1 MRKHLIS
8 LIGLLA
14 ILSCGQKSNSSSDSD
29 EQAGT
34 KQAQELEVTPLE
46 YSYDKNKVEVG
57 LDIDYPTG
65 SALIDKAVAE
75 YISEKLGGTYDGDL
89 ANGDSLVNYYGDEIL
104 AELKKHLKEDI
115 NNGVEDEYINGYY
128 RKMEIKK
135 EYETDLLV
143 TYSYTEDIYLNGAH
157 GMQYFYG
164 QTFRKSDGRRFS
176 TDMMRNLYSDD
187 LYALIKKGL
196 TKYFSSTGGE
206 DITTD
211 EELKEYILTDDN
223 VNYLPLPKST
233 PYITED
239 GVVFIYQP
247 YEISFFAAGMPT
259 FTVPV
264 SKMKPFLTQT
274 ALTMLGED

>member
-14 ILSCGQKSNSSSDSD
+14 ILNCGQKSNLSSDSD

-89 ANGDSLVNYYGDEIL
+89 ANGDSLVSYYGDEIL

-164 QTFRKSDGRRFS
+164 QTFRKSDGRRF
-176 TDMMRNLYSDD
+176 DEGMMRELYSEEMYK
-187 LYALIKKGL
+187 LRKEGL
-196 TKYFSSTGGE
+196 REYFNESG
-206 DITTD
+206 DNADTD
-211 EELKEYILTDDN
+211 EELKEYVITDDD
-223 VNYLPLPKST
+223 VNYLPMPRHT
-233 PYITED
+233 PYVTKK
-239 GVVFIYQP
+239 GMVFIYQP
-247 YEISFFAAGMPT
+247 YEISYYAAGAPS
-259 FTVPV
+259 FTIPLK
-264 SKMKPFLTQT
+264 KMKPFLTQT
-274 ALTMLGED
+274 AKELLEM

>member
-14 ILSCGQKSNSSSDSD
+14 ILSCGQKSNSSSDSN

-89 ANGDSLVNYYGDEIL
+89 ANGDSLVSYYGDEIL

-164 QTFRKSDGRRFS
+164 QTFRKSDGRRF
-176 TDMMRNLYSDD
+176 DEGMMRQLYSEEMYE
-187 LYALIKKGL
+187 LRKEGL
-196 TKYFSSTGGE
+196 REYFNESG
-206 DITTD
+206 DNANTD
-211 EELKEYILTDDN
+211 EELKECIITDDD
-223 VNYLPLPKST
+223 VNYLPMPKHT
-233 PYITED
+233 PYVTKK
-239 GVVFIYQP
+239 GMVFIYQP
-247 YEISFFAAGMPT
+247 YEISYYAAGAPS
-259 FTVPV
+259 FTIPLK
-264 SKMKPFLTQT
+264 KMKPFLTQT
-274 ALTMLGED
+274 AKELLEM

>member
-89 ANGDSLVNYYGDEIL
+89 ANGDSLVSYYGDEIL

-115 NNGVEDEYINGYY
+115 DNGVEDEYINGYY

-164 QTFRKSDGRRFS
+164 QTFRKSDGRRF
-176 TDMMRNLYSDD
+176 DEGMMRELYSDEMYK
-187 LYALIKKGL
+187 LRKEGL
-196 TKYFSSTGGE
+196 REYFNETG
-206 DITTD
+206 DNADTD
-211 EELKEYILTDDN
+211 EELKEYVITDDD
-223 VNYLPLPKST
+223 VNYLPMPKHT
-233 PYITED
+233 PYVTKK
-239 GVVFIYQP
+239 GMVFIYQP
-247 YEISFFAAGMPT
+247 YEISYYAAGAPT
-259 FTVPV
+259 FTIPLK
-264 SKMKPFLTQT
+264 KMKPFLTQT
-274 ALTMLGED
+274 AKEMLEM

>member
-14 ILSCGQKSNSSSDSD
+14 ILSCGQN

-46 YSYDKNKVEVG
+46 YSYDKNKIEVG

-164 QTFRKSDGRRFS
+164 QTFRKSDGRRF
-176 TDMMRNLYSDD
+176 DEGMMRQLYSEEMYN
-187 LYALIKKGL
+187 LRKEGL
-196 TKYFSSTGGE
+196 REYFNESG
-206 DITTD
+206 DNANTD
-211 EELKEYILTDDN
+211 EELKDCIITDDD
-223 VNYLPLPKST
+223 VNYLPMPKHT
-233 PYITED
+233 PYVTKK
-239 GVVFIYQP
+239 GMVFIYQP
-247 YEISFFAAGMPT
+247 YEISYYAAGAPS
-259 FTVPV
+259 FTIPLK
-264 SKMKPFLTQT
+264 KMKPFLTQT
-274 ALTMLGED
+274 AKELLEM

>member
-46 YSYDKNKVEVG
+46 YSYDKNKIEVG

-164 QTFRKSDGRRFS
+164 QTFRKSDGRRF
-176 TDMMRNLYSDD
+176 DEGMMRQLYSEEMYN
-187 LYALIKKGL
+187 LRKEGL
-196 TKYFSSTGGE
+196 REYFNESG
-206 DITTD
+206 DNANTD
-211 EELKEYILTDDN
+211 EELKECIITDDD
-223 VNYLPLPKST
+223 VNYLPMPKHT
-233 PYITED
+233 PYVTKK
-239 GVVFIYQP
+239 GMVFIYQP
-247 YEISFFAAGMPT
+247 YEISYYAAGAPT
-259 FTVPV
+259 FTIPLK
-264 SKMKPFLTQT
+264 KMKPFLTQT
-274 ALTMLGED
+274 AKELLEM

>member
-14 ILSCGQKSNSSSDSD
+14 ILSCGQKSNLSSDSD

-89 ANGDSLVNYYGDEIL
+89 ANGDSLVSYYGDEIL

-164 QTFRKSDGRRFS
+164 QTFRKSDGRRF
-176 TDMMRNLYSDD
+176 DEGMMRQLYSEEMYE
-187 LYALIKKGL
+187 LRKEGL
-196 TKYFSSTGGE
+196 REYFNESG
-206 DITTD
+206 DNANTD
-211 EELKEYILTDDN
+211 EELKECIITDDD
-223 VNYLPLPKST
+223 VNYLPMPKHT
-233 PYITED
+233 PYVTKK
-239 GVVFIYQP
+239 GMVFIYQP
-247 YEISFFAAGMPT
+247 YEISYYAAGAPT
-259 FTVPV
+259 FTIPLK
-264 SKMKPFLTQT
+264 KMKPFLTQT
-274 ALTMLGED
+274 AKELLEM

>member
-89 ANGDSLVNYYGDEIL
+89 ANGDSLVSYYGDEIL

-164 QTFRKSDGRRFS
+164 QTFRKSDGRRF
-176 TDMMRNLYSDD
+176 DEGMMRQLYSEEMYE
-187 LYALIKKGL
+187 LRKEGL
-196 TKYFSSTGGE
+196 REYFNESG
-206 DITTD
+206 DNANTD
-211 EELKEYILTDDN
+211 EELKECIITDDD
-223 VNYLPLPKST
+223 VNYLPMPKHT
-233 PYITED
+233 PYVTKK
-239 GVVFIYQP
+239 GMVFIYQP
-247 YEISFFAAGMPT
+247 YEISYYAAGAPS
-259 FTVPV
+259 FTIPRK
-264 SKMKPFLTQT
+264 KMKPFLTQT
-274 ALTMLGED
+274 AKELLEM

>member
-46 YSYDKNKVEVG
+46 YSYDKNKIEVG

-164 QTFRKSDGRRFS
+164 QTFRKSDGRRF
-176 TDMMRNLYSDD
+176 DEGMMRQLYSEEMYN
-187 LYALIKKGL
+187 LRKEGL
-196 TKYFSSTGGE
+196 REYFNESG
-206 DITTD
+206 DNANTD
-211 EELKEYILTDDN
+211 EELKDCIITDDD
-223 VNYLPLPKST
+223 VNYLPMPKHT
-233 PYITED
+233 PYVTKK
-239 GVVFIYQP
+239 GMVFIYQP
-247 YEISFFAAGMPT
+247 YEISYYAAGAPS
-259 FTVPV
+259 FTIPLK
-264 SKMKPFLTQT
+264 KMKPFLTQT
-274 ALTMLGED
+274 AKELLEM

>member
-46 YSYDKNKVEVG
+46 YSYDKNKIEVG

-164 QTFRKSDGRRFS
+164 QTLRKSDGRRF
-176 TDMMRNLYSDD
+176 DEGMMRQLYSEEMYN
-187 LYALIKKGL
+187 LRKEGL
-196 TKYFSSTGGE
+196 REYFNESG
-206 DITTD
+206 DNANTD
-211 EELKEYILTDDN
+211 EELKDCIITDDD
-223 VNYLPLPKST
+223 VNYLPMPKHT
-233 PYITED
+233 PYVTKK
-239 GVVFIYQP
+239 GMVFIYQP
-247 YEISFFAAGMPT
+247 YEISYYAAGAPT
-259 FTVPV
+259 FTIPLK
-264 SKMKPFLTQT
+264 KMKPFLTQT
-274 ALTMLGED
+274 AKELLEM

>member
-89 ANGDSLVNYYGDEIL
+89 ANGDSLVSYYGDEIL

-164 QTFRKSDGRRFS
+164 QTFRKSDGRRF
-176 TDMMRNLYSDD
+176 DEGMMRQLYSEEMYE
-187 LYALIKKGL
+187 LRKEGL
-196 TKYFSSTGGE
+196 REYFNESG
-206 DITTD
+206 DNANTD
-211 EELKEYILTDDN
+211 EELKDCIITDDD
-223 VNYLPLPKST
+223 VNYLPMPKHT
-233 PYITED
+233 PYVTKK
-239 GVVFIYQP
+239 GMVFIYQP
-247 YEISFFAAGMPT
+247 YEISYYAAGAPS
-259 FTVPV
+259 FTIPLK
-264 SKMKPFLTQT
+264 KMKPFLTQT
-274 ALTMLGED
+274 AKELLEM

>member
-65 SALIDKAVAE
+65 STLIDKAVAE

-89 ANGDSLVNYYGDEIL
+89 ANGDSLVSYYGDEIL

-164 QTFRKSDGRRFS
+164 QTFRKSDGRRF
-176 TDMMRNLYSDD
+176 DEGMMRQLYSEEMYN
-187 LYALIKKGL
+187 LRKEGL
-196 TKYFSSTGGE
+196 REYFNESG
-206 DITTD
+206 DNANTD
-211 EELKEYILTDDN
+211 EELKDCIITDDD
-223 VNYLPLPKST
+223 VNYLPMPKHT
-233 PYITED
+233 PYVTKK
-239 GVVFIYQP
+239 GMVFIYQP
-247 YEISFFAAGMPT
+247 YEISYYAAGAPS
-259 FTVPV
+259 FTIPLK
-264 SKMKPFLTQT
+264 KMKPFLTQT
-274 ALTMLGED
+274 AKELLEM

>member
-46 YSYDKNKVEVG
+46 YSYDKNKIEVG

-104 AELKKHLKEDI
+104 AVLKKHLKEDI

-164 QTFRKSDGRRFS
+164 QTFRKSDGRRF
-176 TDMMRNLYSDD
+176 DEGMMRQLYSEEMYN
-187 LYALIKKGL
+187 LRKEGL
-196 TKYFSSTGGE
+196 REYFNESG
-206 DITTD
+206 DNANTD
-211 EELKEYILTDDN
+211 EELKDCIITDDD
-223 VNYLPLPKST
+223 VNYLPMPKHT
-233 PYITED
+233 PYVTKK
-239 GVVFIYQP
+239 GMVFIYQP
-247 YEISFFAAGMPT
+247 YEISYYAAGAPS
-259 FTVPV
+259 FTIPLK
-264 SKMKPFLTQT
+264 KMKPFLTQT
-274 ALTMLGED
+274 AKELLEM

>member
-34 KQAQELEVTPLE
+34 KQAQELEVTLLE
-46 YSYDKNKVEVG
+46 YSYDKNKIEVG

-164 QTFRKSDGRRFS
+164 QTFRKSDGRRF
-176 TDMMRNLYSDD
+176 DEGMMRQLYSEEMYN
-187 LYALIKKGL
+187 LRKEGL
-196 TKYFSSTGGE
+196 REYFNESG
-206 DITTD
+206 DNANTD
-211 EELKEYILTDDN
+211 EELKECIITDDD
-223 VNYLPLPKST
+223 VNYLPMPKHT
-233 PYITED
+233 PYVTKK
-239 GVVFIYQP
+239 GMVFIYQP
-247 YEISFFAAGMPT
+247 YEISYYAAGAPT
-259 FTVPV
+259 FTIPLK
-264 SKMKPFLTQT
+264 KMKPFLTQT
-274 ALTMLGED
+274 AKELLEM

>member
-46 YSYDKNKVEVG
+46 YSYDKNKIEVG

-164 QTFRKSDGRRFS
+164 QTFRKSDGRRF
-176 TDMMRNLYSDD
+176 DEGMMRQLYSEEMYE
-187 LYALIKKGL
+187 LRKEGL
-196 TKYFSSTGGE
+196 REYFNESG
-206 DITTD
+206 DNANTD
-211 EELKEYILTDDN
+211 EELKECIITDDD
-223 VNYLPLPKST
+223 VNYLPMPKHT
-233 PYITED
+233 PYVTKK
-239 GVVFIYQP
+239 GMVFIYQP
-247 YEISFFAAGMPT
+247 YEISYYAAGAPT
-259 FTVPV
+259 FTIPLK
-264 SKMKPFLTQT
+264 KMKPFLTQT
-274 ALTMLGED
+274 AKELLEM

>member
-46 YSYDKNKVEVG
+46 YSYDKNKIEVG

-89 ANGDSLVNYYGDEIL
+89 ANGDSLVSYYGDEIL

-164 QTFRKSDGRRFS
+164 QTFRKSDGRRF
-176 TDMMRNLYSDD
+176 DEGMMRQLYSEEMYE
-187 LYALIKKGL
+187 LRKEGL
-196 TKYFSSTGGE
+196 RKYFNESG
-206 DITTD
+206 DNANTD
-211 EELKEYILTDDN
+211 EELKECIITDDD
-223 VNYLPLPKST
+223 VNYLPMPKHT
-233 PYITED
+233 PYVTKK
-239 GVVFIYQP
+239 GMVFIYQP
-247 YEISFFAAGMPT
+247 YEISYYAAGAPT
-259 FTVPV
+259 FTIPLK
-264 SKMKPFLTQT
+264 KMKPFLTQT
-274 ALTMLGED
+274 AKELLEM

>member
-164 QTFRKSDGRRFS
+164 QTFRKSDGRRF
-176 TDMMRNLYSDD
+176 DEGMMRQLYSEEMYE
-187 LYALIKKGL
+187 LRKEGL
-196 TKYFSSTGGE
+196 REYFNESG
-206 DITTD
+206 DNANTD
-211 EELKEYILTDDN
+211 EELKECIITDDD
-223 VNYLPLPKST
+223 VNYLPMPKHT
-233 PYITED
+233 PYVTKK
-239 GVVFIYQP
+239 GMVFIYQP
-247 YEISFFAAGMPT
+247 YEISYYAAGAPT
-259 FTVPV
+259 FTIPLK
-264 SKMKPFLTQT
+264 KMKPFLTQT
-274 ALTMLGED
+274 AKELLEM

>member
-89 ANGDSLVNYYGDEIL
+89 ANGDSLVSYYGDEIL

-164 QTFRKSDGRRFS
+164 QTFRKSDGRRF
-176 TDMMRNLYSDD
+176 DEGMMRQLYSEEMYN
-187 LYALIKKGL
+187 LRKEGL
-196 TKYFSSTGGE
+196 REYFNESG
-206 DITTD
+206 DNANTD
-211 EELKEYILTDDN
+211 EELKDCIITDDD
-223 VNYLPLPKST
+223 VNYLPMPKHT
-233 PYITED
+233 PYVTKK
-239 GVVFIYQP
+239 GMVFIYQP
-247 YEISFFAAGMPT
+247 YEISYYAAGAPT
-259 FTVPV
+259 FTIPLK
-264 SKMKPFLTQT
+264 KMKPFLTQT
-274 ALTMLGED
+274 AKELLEM

>member
-89 ANGDSLVNYYGDEIL
+89 ANGDSLVSYYGDEIL

-164 QTFRKSDGRRFS
+164 QTFRKSDGRRF
-176 TDMMRNLYSDD
+176 DEGMMRQLYSEEMYN
-187 LYALIKKGL
+187 LRKEGL
-196 TKYFSSTGGE
+196 REYFNESG
-206 DITTD
+206 DNANTD
-211 EELKEYILTDDN
+211 EELKDCIITDDD
-223 VNYLPLPKST
+223 VNYLPMPKHT
-233 PYITED
+233 PYVTKK
-239 GVVFIYQP
+239 GMVFIYQP
-247 YEISFFAAGMPT
+247 YEISYYAAGAPS
-259 FTVPV
+259 FTIPLK
-264 SKMKPFLTQT
+264 KMKPFLTQT
-274 ALTMLGED
+274 AKELLEM

>member
-46 YSYDKNKVEVG
+46 YSYDKKKIEVG

-164 QTFRKSDGRRFS
+164 QTFRKSDGRRF
-176 TDMMRNLYSDD
+176 DEGMMRQLYSEEMYN
-187 LYALIKKGL
+187 LRKEGL
-196 TKYFSSTGGE
+196 REYFNESG
-206 DITTD
+206 DNANTD
-211 EELKEYILTDDN
+211 EELKDCIITDDD
-223 VNYLPLPKST
+223 VNYLPMPKHT
-233 PYITED
+233 PYVTKK
-239 GVVFIYQP
+239 GMVFIYQP
-247 YEISFFAAGMPT
+247 YEISYYAAGAPS
-259 FTVPV
+259 FTIPLK
-264 SKMKPFLTQT
+264 KMKPFLTQT
-274 ALTMLGED
+274 AKELLEM

>member
-34 KQAQELEVTPLE
+34 KQAQELKVTPLE

-89 ANGDSLVNYYGDEIL
+89 ANGDSLVSYYGDEIL

-164 QTFRKSDGRRFS
+164 QTFRKSDGRRF
-176 TDMMRNLYSDD
+176 DEGMMRQLYSEEMYE
-187 LYALIKKGL
+187 LRKEGL
-196 TKYFSSTGGE
+196 REYFNESG
-206 DITTD
+206 DNANTD
-211 EELKEYILTDDN
+211 EELKECIITDDD
-223 VNYLPLPKST
+223 VNYLPMPKHT
-233 PYITED
+233 PYVTKK
-239 GVVFIYQP
+239 GMVFIYQP
-247 YEISFFAAGMPT
+247 YEISYYAAGAPT
-259 FTVPV
+259 FTIPLK
-264 SKMKPFLTQT
+264 KMKPFLTQT
-274 ALTMLGED
+274 AKELLEM

>member
-46 YSYDKNKVEVG
+46 YSYDKNKIEVG

-89 ANGDSLVNYYGDEIL
+89 ANGDSLVSYYGDEIL

-164 QTFRKSDGRRFS
+164 QTFRKSDGRRF
-176 TDMMRNLYSDD
+176 DEGMMRQLYSEEMYN
-187 LYALIKKGL
+187 LRKEGL
-196 TKYFSSTGGE
+196 REYFNESG
-206 DITTD
+206 DNANTD
-211 EELKEYILTDDN
+211 EELKDCIITDDD
-223 VNYLPLPKST
+223 VNYLPMPKHT
-233 PYITED
+233 PYVTKK
-239 GVVFIYQP
+239 GMVFIYQP
-247 YEISFFAAGMPT
+247 YEISYYAAGAPT
-259 FTVPV
+259 FTIPLK
-264 SKMKPFLTQT
+264 KMKPFLTQT
-274 ALTMLGED
+274 AKELLEM

>member
-34 KQAQELEVTPLE
+34 KQAQEQEVTPLE

-89 ANGDSLVNYYGDEIL
+89 ANGDSLVSYYGDEIL

-164 QTFRKSDGRRFS
+164 QTFRKSDGRRF
-176 TDMMRNLYSDD
+176 DEGMMRQLYSEEMYN
-187 LYALIKKGL
+187 LRKEGL
-196 TKYFSSTGGE
+196 REYFNESG
-206 DITTD
+206 DNANTD
-211 EELKEYILTDDN
+211 EELKDCIITDDD
-223 VNYLPLPKST
+223 VNYLPMPKHT
-233 PYITED
+233 PYVTKK
-239 GVVFIYQP
+239 GMVFIYQP
-247 YEISFFAAGMPT
+247 YEISYYAAGAPT
-259 FTVPV
+259 FTIPLK
-264 SKMKPFLTQT
+264 KMKPFLTQT
-274 ALTMLGED
+274 AKELLEM

>member
-46 YSYDKNKVEVG
+46 YSYDKNKIEVG

-164 QTFRKSDGRRFS
+164 QTFRKSDGRRF
-176 TDMMRNLYSDD
+176 DEGMMRQLYSEEMYN
-187 LYALIKKGL
+187 LRKEGL
-196 TKYFSSTGGE
+196 REYFNESG
-206 DITTD
+206 DNANTD
-211 EELKEYILTDDN
+211 EELKECIITDDD
-223 VNYLPLPKST
+223 VNYLPMPKHT
-233 PYITED
+233 PYVTKK
-239 GVVFIYQP
+239 GMVFIYQP
-247 YEISFFAAGMPT
+247 YEISYYAAGAPS
-259 FTVPV
+259 FTIPLK
-264 SKMKPFLTQT
+264 KMKPFLTQT
-274 ALTMLGED
+274 AKELLEM

>member
-14 ILSCGQKSNSSSDSD
+14 ILSGGPKSNSSSDSD

-89 ANGDSLVNYYGDEIL
+89 ANGDSLVSYYGDEIL

-164 QTFRKSDGRRFS
+164 QTFRKSDGRRF
-176 TDMMRNLYSDD
+176 DEGMMRELYSDEMYK
-187 LYALIKKGL
+187 LRKEGL
-196 TKYFSSTGGE
+196 REYFNESG
-206 DITTD
+206 DHADTD
-211 EELKEYILTDDN
+211 EELKEYVITDDD
-223 VNYLPLPKST
+223 VNYLPMPRHT
-233 PYITED
+233 PYVTKK
-239 GVVFIYQP
+239 GMVFIYQP
-247 YEISFFAAGMPT
+247 YEISYYAAGAPT
-259 FTVPV
+259 FTIPLK
-264 SKMKPFLTQT
+264 KMKPFLTHT
-274 ALTMLGED
+274 AKEMLEM

>member
-65 SALIDKAVAE
+65 STLIDKAVAE

-164 QTFRKSDGRRFS
+164 QTFRKSDGRRF
-176 TDMMRNLYSDD
+176 DEGMMRQLYSEEMYE
-187 LYALIKKGL
+187 LRKEGL
-196 TKYFSSTGGE
+196 REYFNESG
-206 DITTD
+206 DNANTD
-211 EELKEYILTDDN
+211 EELKECIITDDD
-223 VNYLPLPKST
+223 VNYLPMPKHT
-233 PYITED
+233 PYVTKK
-239 GVVFIYQP
+239 GMVFIYQP
-247 YEISFFAAGMPT
+247 YEISYYAAGAPT
-259 FTVPV
+259 FTIPLK
-264 SKMKPFLTQT
+264 KMKPFLTQT
-274 ALTMLGED
+274 AKELLEM

>member
-164 QTFRKSDGRRFS
+164 QTFRKSDGRRF
-176 TDMMRNLYSDD
+176 DEGMMRQLYSEEMYN
-187 LYALIKKGL
+187 LRKEGL
-196 TKYFSSTGGE
+196 REYFNESG
-206 DITTD
+206 DNANTD
-211 EELKEYILTDDN
+211 EELKDCIITDDD
-223 VNYLPLPKST
+223 VNYLPMPKHT
-233 PYITED
+233 PYVTKK
-239 GVVFIYQP
+239 GMVFIYQP
-247 YEISFFAAGMPT
+247 YEISYYAAGAPS
-259 FTVPV
+259 FTIPLK
-264 SKMKPFLTQT
+264 KMKPFLTQT
-274 ALTMLGED
+274 AKELLEM

>member
-89 ANGDSLVNYYGDEIL
+89 ANGDSLVSYYGDEIL

-164 QTFRKSDGRRFS
+164 QTFRKSDGRRF
-176 TDMMRNLYSDD
+176 DEGMMRELYSDEMYN
-187 LYALIKKGL
+187 LRKEGL
-196 TKYFSSTGGE
+196 REYFNESG
-206 DITTD
+206 DNANTD
-211 EELKEYILTDDN
+211 EELKECIITDDD
-223 VNYLPLPKST
+223 VNYLPMPKHT
-233 PYITED
+233 PYVTKK
-239 GVVFIYQP
+239 GMVFIYQP
-247 YEISFFAAGMPT
+247 YEISYYAAGAPT
-259 FTVPV
+259 FTIPLK
-264 SKMKPFLTQT
+264 KMKPFLTQT
-274 ALTMLGED
+274 AKEMLEM

>member
-89 ANGDSLVNYYGDEIL
+89 ANGDSLVSYYGDEIL

-164 QTFRKSDGRRFS
+164 QTFRKSDGRRF
-176 TDMMRNLYSDD
+176 DEGMMRQLYSEEMYE
-187 LYALIKKGL
+187 LRKEGL
-196 TKYFSSTGGE
+196 REYFNESG
-206 DITTD
+206 DNANTD
-211 EELKEYILTDDN
+211 EELKECIITDDD
-223 VNYLPLPKST
+223 VNYLPMPKHT
-233 PYITED
+233 PYVTKK
-239 GVVFIYQP
+239 GMVFIYQP
-247 YEISFFAAGMPT
+247 YEISYYAAGAPT
-259 FTVPV
+259 FTIPLK
-264 SKMKPFLTQT
+264 KMKPFLTQT
-274 ALTMLGED
+274 AKELLEM

>member
-34 KQAQELEVTPLE
+34 KQAQELEVTSLE
-46 YSYDKNKVEVG
+46 YSYDKNKIEVE

-104 AELKKHLKEDI
+104 AKLKKQLKEDI
-115 NNGVEDEYINGYY
+115 DNGVEDEYINGYN

-135 EYETDLLV
+135 DYETDLLV

-164 QTFRKSDGRRFS
+164 QTFRKSDGRRF
-176 TDMMRNLYSDD
+176 DEGMMRELYSEEMYK
-187 LYALIKKGL
+187 LRKEGL
-196 TKYFSSTGGE
+196 REYFNETG
-206 DITTD
+206 DNADTD
-211 EELKEYILTDDN
+211 EELKEYVITDDD
-223 VNYLPLPKST
+223 VNYLPMPKHA
-233 PYITED
+233 PYVTKK
-239 GVVFIYQP
+239 GMTFIYQP
-247 YEISFFAAGMPT
+247 YEISFYAAGAPT
-259 FTVPV
+259 FTVPLK
-264 SKMKPFLTQT
+264 KMKPFLTHT
-274 ALTMLGED
+274 AKELLEM

>member
-46 YSYDKNKVEVG
+46 YSYDKNKIEVG

-89 ANGDSLVNYYGDEIL
+89 ANGDSLVSYYGDEIL

-164 QTFRKSDGRRFS
+164 QTFRKSDGRRF
-176 TDMMRNLYSDD
+176 DEGMMRQLYSEEMYN
-187 LYALIKKGL
+187 LRKEGL
-196 TKYFSSTGGE
+196 REYFNESG
-206 DITTD
+206 DNANTD
-211 EELKEYILTDDN
+211 EELKDCIITDDD
-223 VNYLPLPKST
+223 VNYLPMPKHT
-233 PYITED
+233 PYVTKK
-239 GVVFIYQP
+239 GMVFIYQP
-247 YEISFFAAGMPT
+247 YEISYYAAGAPS
-259 FTVPV
+259 FTIPLK
-264 SKMKPFLTQT
+264 KMKPFLTQT
-274 ALTMLGED
+274 AKELLEM

>member
-34 KQAQELEVTPLE
+34 KQAQELEVTLLE
-46 YSYDKNKVEVG
+46 YSYDKNKIEVG

-89 ANGDSLVNYYGDEIL
+89 ANGDSLVSYYGDEIL

-164 QTFRKSDGRRFS
+164 QTFRKSDGRRF
-176 TDMMRNLYSDD
+176 DEGMMRQLYSEEMYN
-187 LYALIKKGL
+187 LRKEGL
-196 TKYFSSTGGE
+196 REYFNESG
-206 DITTD
+206 DNANTD
-211 EELKEYILTDDN
+211 EELKECIITDDD
-223 VNYLPLPKST
+223 VNYLPMPKHT
-233 PYITED
+233 PYVTKK
-239 GVVFIYQP
+239 GMVFIYQP
-247 YEISFFAAGMPT
+247 YEISYYAAGAPT
-259 FTVPV
+259 FTIPLK
-264 SKMKPFLTQT
+264 KMKPFLTQT
-274 ALTMLGED
+274 AKELLEM

>member
-46 YSYDKNKVEVG
+46 YSYDKNKIEVG

-164 QTFRKSDGRRFS
+164 QTFRKSDGRRF
-176 TDMMRNLYSDD
+176 DEGMMRQLYSEEMYE
-187 LYALIKKGL
+187 LRKEGL
-196 TKYFSSTGGE
+196 REYFNESG
-206 DITTD
+206 DNANTD
-211 EELKEYILTDDN
+211 EELKDCIITDDD
-223 VNYLPLPKST
+223 VNYLPMPKHT
-233 PYITED
+233 PYVTKK
-239 GVVFIYQP
+239 GMVFIYQP
-247 YEISFFAAGMPT
+247 YEISYYAAGAPS
-259 FTVPV
+259 FTIPLK
-264 SKMKPFLTQT
+264 KMKPFLTQT
-274 ALTMLGED
+274 AKELLEM

>member
-89 ANGDSLVNYYGDEIL
+89 ANGDSLVSYYGDEIL

-135 EYETDLLV
+135 DYETDLLV

-164 QTFRKSDGRRFS
+164 QTFRKSDGRRF
-176 TDMMRNLYSDD
+176 DEGMMRELYSDEMYN
-187 LYALIKKGL
+187 LRKEGL
-196 TKYFSSTGGE
+196 REYFNESG
-206 DITTD
+206 DNANTD
-211 EELKEYILTDDN
+211 EELKECIITDDD
-223 VNYLPLPKST
+223 VNYLPMPKHT
-233 PYITED
+233 PYVTKK
-239 GVVFIYQP
+239 GMVFIYQP
-247 YEISFFAAGMPT
+247 YEISYYAAGAPS
-259 FTVPV
+259 FTIPLK
-264 SKMKPFLTQT
+264 KMKPFLTQT
-274 ALTMLGED
+274 AKELLEM

>member
-34 KQAQELEVTPLE
+34 KQAQELEVTLLE
-46 YSYDKNKVEVG
+46 YSYDKNKIEVG

-164 QTFRKSDGRRFS
+164 QTFRKSDGRRF
-176 TDMMRNLYSDD
+176 DEGMMRQLYSEEMYN
-187 LYALIKKGL
+187 LRKEGL
-196 TKYFSSTGGE
+196 REYFNESG
-206 DITTD
+206 DNANTD
-211 EELKEYILTDDN
+211 EELKDCIITDDD
-223 VNYLPLPKST
+223 VNYLPMPKHT
-233 PYITED
+233 PYVTKK
-239 GVVFIYQP
+239 GMVFIYQP
-247 YEISFFAAGMPT
+247 YEISDYAAGPPT
-259 FTVPV
+259 FTLP
-264 SKMKPFLTQT
+264 LR
-274 ALTMLGED
+274 

>member
-46 YSYDKNKVEVG
+46 YSYDKNKIEVG

-89 ANGDSLVNYYGDEIL
+89 ANGDSQVNYYGDEIL

-164 QTFRKSDGRRFS
+164 QTFRKSDGRRF
-176 TDMMRNLYSDD
+176 DEGMMRQLYSEEMYN
-187 LYALIKKGL
+187 LRKEGL
-196 TKYFSSTGGE
+196 REYFNESG
-206 DITTD
+206 DNANTD
-211 EELKEYILTDDN
+211 EELKDCIITDDD
-223 VNYLPLPKST
+223 VNYLPMPKHT
-233 PYITED
+233 PYVTKK
-239 GVVFIYQP
+239 GMVFIYQP
-247 YEISFFAAGMPT
+247 YEISYYAAGAPS
-259 FTVPV
+259 FTIPLK
-264 SKMKPFLTQT
+264 KMKPFLTQT
-274 ALTMLGED
+274 AIELLEM

>member
-46 YSYDKNKVEVG
+46 YSYDKNKIEVG

-89 ANGDSLVNYYGDEIL
+89 ANGDSLVSYYGDEIL

-164 QTFRKSDGRRFS
+164 QTFRKSDGRRF
-176 TDMMRNLYSDD
+176 DEGMMRQLYSEEMYE
-187 LYALIKKGL
+187 LRKEGL
-196 TKYFSSTGGE
+196 REYFNESG
-206 DITTD
+206 DNANTD
-211 EELKEYILTDDN
+211 EELKECIITDDD
-223 VNYLPLPKST
+223 VNYLPMPKHT
-233 PYITED
+233 PYVTKK
-239 GVVFIYQP
+239 GMVFIYQP
-247 YEISFFAAGMPT
+247 YEISYYAAGAPS
-259 FTVPV
+259 FTIPLK
-264 SKMKPFLTQT
+264 KMKPFLTQT
-274 ALTMLGED
+274 AKELLEM

>member
-46 YSYDKNKVEVG
+46 YSYDKNKVEVE

-164 QTFRKSDGRRFS
+164 QTFRKSDGRRF
-176 TDMMRNLYSDD
+176 DEGMMRQLYSEEMYE
-187 LYALIKKGL
+187 LRKEGL
-196 TKYFSSTGGE
+196 REYFNESG
-206 DITTD
+206 DNANTD
-211 EELKEYILTDDN
+211 EELKDCIITDDD
-223 VNYLPLPKST
+223 VNYLPMPKHT
-233 PYITED
+233 PYVTKK
-239 GVVFIYQP
+239 GMVFIYQP
-247 YEISFFAAGMPT
+247 YEISYYAAGAPS
-259 FTVPV
+259 FTIPLK
-264 SKMKPFLTQT
+264 KMKPFLTQT
-274 ALTMLGED
+274 AKELLEM

>member
-164 QTFRKSDGRRFS
+164 QTFRKSDGRRF
-176 TDMMRNLYSDD
+176 DEGMMRQLYSEEMYE
-187 LYALIKKGL
+187 LRKEGL
-196 TKYFSSTGGE
+196 REYFNESG
-206 DITTD
+206 DNANTD
-211 EELKEYILTDDN
+211 EELKDCIITDDD
-223 VNYLPLPKST
+223 VNYLPMPKHT
-233 PYITED
+233 PYVTKK
-239 GVVFIYQP
+239 GMVFIYQP
-247 YEISFFAAGMPT
+247 YEISYYAAGAPS
-259 FTVPV
+259 FTIPLK
-264 SKMKPFLTQT
+264 KMKPFLTQT
-274 ALTMLGED
+274 AKELLEM

>member
-89 ANGDSLVNYYGDEIL
+89 ANGDSLVSYYGDEIL

-164 QTFRKSDGRRFS
+164 QTFRKSDGRRF
-176 TDMMRNLYSDD
+176 DEGMMRQLYSEEMYE
-187 LYALIKKGL
+187 LRKEGL
-196 TKYFSSTGGE
+196 REYFNESG
-206 DITTD
+206 DNANTD
-211 EELKEYILTDDN
+211 EELKECIITDDD
-223 VNYLPLPKST
+223 VNYLPMPKHT
-233 PYITED
+233 PYVTKK
-239 GVVFIYQP
+239 GMVFIYQP
-247 YEISFFAAGMPT
+247 YEISYYAAGAPS
-259 FTVPV
+259 FTIPLK
-264 SKMKPFLTQT
+264 KMKPFLTQT
-274 ALTMLGED
+274 AKELLEM

>member
-89 ANGDSLVNYYGDEIL
+89 ANGDSLVSYYGDEIL

-164 QTFRKSDGRRFS
+164 QTFRKSDGRRF
-176 TDMMRNLYSDD
+176 DEGMMRQLYSEEMYN
-187 LYALIKKGL
+187 LRKEGL
-196 TKYFSSTGGE
+196 REYFNESG
-206 DITTD
+206 DNANTD
-211 EELKEYILTDDN
+211 EELKECIITDDD
-223 VNYLPLPKST
+223 VNYLPMPKHT
-233 PYITED
+233 PYVTKK
-239 GVVFIYQP
+239 GMVFIYQP
-247 YEISFFAAGMPT
+247 YEISYYAAGAPS
-259 FTVPV
+259 FTIPLK
-264 SKMKPFLTQT
+264 KMKPFLTQT
-274 ALTMLGED
+274 AKELLEM